1 MNEFLFT
8 KNSFKRILSS
18 IFLII
23 IALISIIYS
32 GNLLITTISV
42 LIFIITCEWINIT
55 ENIST
60 TFLKITK
67 SLINVIIFLLSLL
80 TIKFSIFFYSLILL
94 VHLVGKNTYKNHI
107 LFVLIGPLYICMP
120 FILLYKIRFFNDG
133 LFLLL
138 AFFILVWTTDSFS
151 YFCGKYIGGKKLSK
165 SISPNKTWS
174 GFICGIIAGTLVTL
188 ILFEIH
194 NYDFYITLFN
204 YNFYISSSN
213 YDFYI
218 SLLFGFTLS
227 LFTQF
232 GDLLESYIKRKHLIK
247 DSGKLIPG
255 HGGFLDRL
263 DGLLVSSV
271 MLYLGCMFYGV

>member
-18 IFLII
+18 VFLII
-23 IALISIIYS
+23 IALISLIY
-32 GNLLITTISV
+32 GGKLLIITISV
-42 LIFIITCEWINIT
+42 LIFILTYEWINIT
-55 ENIST
+55 ENIRV

-80 TIKFSIFFYSLILL
+80 TIEVSIFFYSLIFII
-94 VHLVGKNTYKNHI
+94 HLVGKKTYKNSI
-107 LFVLIGPLYICMP
+107 LYVLIGPLYICMP
-120 FILLYKIRFFNDG
+120 FILLYKIRDFNDG

-138 AFFILVWTTDSFS
+138 AFLILVWITDSFS

-188 ILFEIH
+188 LLFKMH
-194 NYDFYITLFN
+194 NYDFYISLFS
-204 YNFYISSSN
+204 YNLYISSLN

-218 SLLFGFTLS
+218 FLLFGFTLS

-232 GDLLESYIKRKHLIK
+232 GDLLESWIKRKHLIK

-263 DGLLVSSV
+263 DGLLVSSII
-271 MLYLGCMFYGV
+271 LYLGCLFYGV